1 MVIVPP
7 SPWPPPP
14 PHPVTSSTT
23 THATTALAR
32 TAFAFVLAIPTIGSF
47 SFLVTSPDGNY
58 RGGKRC

>member
-1 MVIVPP
+1 
-7 SPWPPPP
+7 
-14 PHPVTSSTT
+14 VTSSTT

-32 TAFAFVLAIPTIGSF
+32 PAFAFVLAIPNIGSF